1 MRLCRVL
8 GNVTATVKHEAF
20 RGLKLMIVEP
30 RDAEGNPTG
39 KSFLA
44 VDRAQAGEG
53 DTVLVMS
60 EGTGVRQ
67 LFGLPKEAQLPIR
80 SVIVGVVDA
89 IDPIAAVGAAGVARR

>member
-8 GNVTATVKHEAF
+8 GNVTSTLKHDCYK
-20 RGLKLMIVEP
+20 GLKLMVVEP
-30 RDAEGNPTG
+30 MNEKGDASG

-44 VDRAQAGEG
+44 VDRAQSGEG
-53 DTVLVMS
+53 DVVLVLT

-67 LFGLPKEAQLPIR
+67 LFGLPKTADLPIR

-89 IDPIAAVGAAGVARR
+89 VDVPA